1 MKEEDDRKQ
10 FYEGKKKFWRIG
22 TSINLVFFEC
32 LGNQGNTYI
41 KITAMNNSD
50 TNRAIAN
57 PLFLDTDLV
66 RIIVEIAAAEA
77 LAENSKSLS
86 VRRMSGK
93 NMHPHINGHFGLS
106 KYTLDLLAKFL
117 FDRVIVSVPKIP
129 TEVPVEFAIEL
140 MQLPGD
146 KIASN
151 GKLAFEID
159 TNAPVVPTVIVSENI
174 AAFEKKTASFLES
187 ATECHST
194 YKIARNHSIA
204 CLKSIRNFSIMN
216 IAENRR
222 RSKLAAVKD
231 FKPKTKKLKRSKFVK
246 DSRFGSLGDSFVEDS
261 EFLNAARDN
270 DSIVASEKFNGA
282 VGEKEAVVKGSDNQ
296 IIGPADTNSAA
307 LPPLKTLKSD
317 RSMHVSPLKT
327 LNSDRRMNLSY
338 DNRRMSKI
346 EEVANK
352 IQVTSTNSSCSMAH
366 PDTIKVVQVEPSDKA
381 EILLTAEPEP
391 AFTFFLPD
399 ISKTRRNSST

>member
-1 MKEEDDRKQ
+1 
-10 FYEGKKKFWRIG
+10 
-22 TSINLVFFEC
+22 
-32 LGNQGNTYI
+32 
-41 KITAMNNSD
+41 MNNSD
-50 TNRAIAN
+50 TTFAIAT
-57 PLFLDTDLV
+57 PLFLDTDKV

-77 LAENSKSLS
+77 LAEDSKSLR
-86 VRRMSGK
+86 VRRMSG
-93 NMHPHINGHFGLS
+93 NYMHPHISGHFGLS

-140 MQLPGD
+140 MHLPGD

-159 TNAPVVPTVIVSENI
+159 MNAPVVPLIIVSENI

-194 YKIARNHSIA
+194 YEIARNHSIA
-204 CLKSIRNFSIMN
+204 CLKSIRNFSIMK
-216 IAENRR
+216 ISENRR

-231 FKPKTKKLKRSKFVK
+231 FKPKTMKKKRSKFLK

-261 EFLNAARDN
+261 EFLNAARDDDN
-270 DSIVASEKFNGA
+270 IIASENFNGDISQ
-282 VGEKEAVVKGSDNQ
+282 KEALVKGSDNQ

-317 RSMHVSPLKT
+317 RSMDLPYVNGK
-327 LNSDRRMNLSY
+327 
-338 DNRRMSKI
+338 MSKI
-346 EEVANK
+346 QEIANN
-352 IQVTSTNSSCSMAH
+352 IQITSTNSSCSMPH
-366 PDTIKVVQVEPSDKA
+366 PDTIKIVQVEPSDK
-381 EILLTAEPEP
+381 EILVTAEPEP
-391 AFTFFLPD
+391 AFMFFLPN
-399 ISKTRRNSST
+399 ISKTPRTPPHDVK